1 MTKTEGIAESI
12 KKYSD
17 IIELPHPE
25 SKKHHRMSA
34 KNRAAQFAPFAALT
48 GYEECLEEAVRQTS
62 QWIELDD
69 SVKEIINRELNL
81 TKERLSQKASGV
93 SVKLTYFVPDSRKEG
108 GEYRTVE
115 GNVKKIDE
123 YNGVIVLYDGE
134 EIEIGR
140 VRGYRLQNLQ

>member
-1 MTKTEGIAESI
+1 MSDN
-12 KKYSD
+12 YSD
-17 IIELPHPE
+17 NYDDIIDLPHHVSMTHP
-25 SKKHHRMSA
+25 RMSSDM
-34 KNRAAQFAPFAALT
+34 RAAQFSPFAALT

-62 QWIELDD
+62 RWIELDD
-69 SVKEIINRELNL
+69 SIKEIINRELNL

-123 YNGVIVLYDGE
+123 YNGVIVLDDGK

-140 VRGYRLQNLQ
+140 VRGYRLKGESIHE